1 METILLY
8 FFSTLAQSFA
18 ALVAFVFAVSQFRIS
33 WLDTKITSLK
43 KVALYSTFGASIYSD
58 AQIDFKMNKYS
69 ATQVADFAKKKNN
82 TDCEEVAK
90 KLAEQIIEIQVFR
103 KGIRNHIVWGILF
116 IMIGIAGIP
125 MSFYLKS
132 VEGFSMV
139 LMLLITILVIWCCC
153 KMGYFIY
160 ESLKV
165 SLTKSLS

>member
-43 KVALYSTFGASIYSD
+43 KVALYSTFGAS
-58 AQIDFKMNKYS
+58 
-69 ATQVADFAKKKNN
+69 
-82 TDCEEVAK
+82 
-90 KLAEQIIEIQVFR
+90 IQVFR